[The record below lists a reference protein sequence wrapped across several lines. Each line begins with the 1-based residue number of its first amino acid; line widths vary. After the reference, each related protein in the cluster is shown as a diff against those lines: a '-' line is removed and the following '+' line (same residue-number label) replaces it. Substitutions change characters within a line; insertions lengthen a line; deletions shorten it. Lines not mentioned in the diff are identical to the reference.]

1 MTQLW
6 SRTLVDIRG
15 TTISDILRL
24 AFSSVGWCLV
34 VRLFFTVQNYESS
47 NIYLIFFFPTVCVYT
62 PLSVSFVLCTVPSKN
77 FFNLFVSGFLSTSTC
92 IRAWWCSRLTRRR
105 RNAQRS
111 LWLKP
116 GIPSTSLITPP
127 LRINTSSA
135 ALGTALRFR
144 SGQIGSRHAN
154 VSLRF
159 LCFQTGH
166 SECWR
171 VRSVLA

>member
-34 VRLFFTVQNYESS
+34 LRLFFHSS
-47 NIYLIFFFPTVCVYT
+47 KLWVKQYLFYLFFTVCVYT

-77 FFNLFVSGFLSTSTC
+77 FFNLFVSGFLSISTC

>member
-1 MTQLW
+1 MLGGETFFHSSKLW
-6 SRTLVDIRG
+6 VKQYLFD
-15 TTISDILRL
+15 
-24 AFSSVGWCLV
+24 
-34 VRLFFTVQNYESS
+34 LFFS
-47 NIYLIFFFPTVCVYT
+47 TVCVYT

-105 RNAQRS
+105 RNAQSS

-171 VRSVLA
+171 VKSVLA